1 MSKSQTPNPISHSLV
16 KSVPSVLNL
25 GAKHSTLTLATTTA
39 SGLPQAAPLF
49 FAAAADGSLI
59 FISGAESRHSL
70 NIAAND
76 KAAVTLYGDT
86 WSWNE
91 IVGMQMEGSVT
102 AIPAGPERD
111 AAWETYKAK
120 FPFVVDFEDAVS
132 RSHFYRFTPRWVR
145 LIDNRV
151 QFGYREEFSVDE

>member
-1 MSKSQTPNPISHSLV
+1 MSMSESQTPHPTSHSLV
-16 KSVPSVLNL
+16 KSVLNL
-25 GAKHSTLTLATTTA
+25 GARHSTLTLATTTA

-49 FAAAADGSLI
+49 FAAADDGSLI
-59 FISGAESRHSL
+59 FISGAESRHSV
-70 NIAAND
+70 NIAANN
-76 KAAVTLYGDT
+76 KAAVTIHGDT
-86 WSWNE
+86 WDWNE
-91 IVGMQMEGSVT
+91 IVGMQMEGSVG

-120 FPFVVDFEDAVS
+120 FPFVVNFENDVA

-151 QFGYREEFSVDE
+151 RFGYKEEFTVGE

>member
-1 MSKSQTPNPISHSLV
+1 VSKSQTPNPISYALV

-59 FISGAESRHSL
+59 FVSAAESRHSL
-70 NIAAND
+70 NIAANGN
-76 KAAVTLYGDT
+76 AAVTIYGDT
-86 WSWNE
+86 WSWND
-91 IVGMQMEGSVT
+91 IAGMQMEGSVS

-120 FPFVVDFEDAVS
+120 FPFVVGFQDYVS

-151 QFGYREEFSVDE
+151 RFGYKEEFTVDQ